1 MRLAQEELDAERHKG
16 SPSAWEGLYPPIFP
30 QAPSPPPAEEAQPID
45 DLEEA
50 LRQSSMHAERLESQR
65 RLALESDQNELDRVM
80 LASLST
86 AVFDEILRDILCW
99 IRDLQGACDAV
110 AAALGEVAALRASLE
125 DQEAGA
131 SDDSSLARAFW
142 LSEQYERV
150 AGRLRDLGRRLEPI
164 EEAVAAFRSLEA
176 YVRDSQPS
184 KAETEEQRDAILA
197 AMFEALSQQGL
208 EAHHPFGAWGSG
220 AQGEG
225 YGSDLRGLVDGL
237 IDEAKRIPM
246 YPAFEEES
254 QEPETVPAVEEAPLE
269 AELVDDGAV
278 LGGKGGLDGASLKP
292 HKVVDD
298 AEAGPSAPLT
308 PVEETST
315 AHRQDTGPWV
325 GEELV
330 SLPPEPCAKT
340 VSAPEAEPSAP
351 LLADGGSLAA
361 QAGSTDAAAG
371 GVPRLALPDL
381 FRSPAPS
388 PARDRPAST
397 RALGPNLRTANV
409 RRTPRQPVERRPED
423 AITRMPPLL
432 PLRHQL
438 DKDGWLGRLAR
449 VPAAAQGRAD
459 APAPTAADV
468 PLSKLRD
475 LGQRI
480 QSAQLSTVQE
490 VCDFVA
496 SIVEE
501 SGAESAA
508 ALGVAGVAAAAAAGD
523 ASLWPRERWSAAAAV
538 TRVCDELG
546 DCIDRLAHWRVPPG
560 ATPAEERLRLLAA
573 AARAVA
579 TLGVQSVRSAGGGS
593 WSAAQTLEPLV
604 AAFDAVF
611 AIHQFAQGLNRA
623 AGEAVS
629 ELVRQTTHFARMVDP
644 LWVRDTKWA

>member
-1 MRLAQEELDAERHKG
+1 MNPHVPIHYAALWEWPTAPELQQTVPGEASGSKAALDA
-16 SPSAWEGLYPPIFP
+16 
-30 QAPSPPPAEEAQPID
+30 
-45 DLEEA
+45 
-50 LRQSSMHAERLESQR
+50 
-65 RLALESDQNELDRVM
+65 
-80 LASLST
+80 
-86 AVFDEILRDILCW
+86 
-99 IRDLQGACDAV
+99 
-110 AAALGEVAALRASLE
+110 
-125 DQEAGA
+125 
-131 SDDSSLARAFW
+131 
-142 LSEQYERV
+142 
-150 AGRLRDLGRRLEPI
+150 
-164 EEAVAAFRSLEA
+164 
-176 YVRDSQPS
+176 
-184 KAETEEQRDAILA
+184 
-197 AMFEALSQQGL
+197 
-208 EAHHPFGAWGSG
+208 
-220 AQGEG
+220 
-225 YGSDLRGLVDGL
+225 
-237 IDEAKRIPM
+237 
-246 YPAFEEES
+246 
-254 QEPETVPAVEEAPLE
+254 E
-269 AELVDDGAV
+269 AELVDDGAA
-278 LGGKGGLDGASLKP
+278 LGGKDGLDGASQKP
-292 HKVVDD
+292 FKVVDD

-308 PVEETST
+308 PVEETNA
-315 AHRQDTGPWV
+315 AHRQDSGPWV
-325 GEELV
+325 GEELLSV
-330 SLPPEPCAKT
+330 PPETCAKT

-351 LLADGGSLAA
+351 LLAEGDSLAVP
-361 QAGSTDAAAG
+361 AGSADAAAG
-371 GVPRLALPDL
+371 GVPRLALPDS

-459 APAPTAADV
+459 ALAPTAADV
-468 PLSKLRD
+468 PLSELRD
-475 LGQRI
+475 LGRRI
-480 QSAQLSTVQE
+480 QSAQLSSVQE
-490 VCDFVA
+490 VCDFVT

-538 TRVCDELG
+538 KRLCDELG
-546 DCIDRLAHWRVPPG
+546 DCIDRLAHWRVPAG
-560 ATPAEERLRLLAA
+560 ATPAEERLRLLAVLESATRLTARVAHAHDALRQRLDRAGLPWDGAILEEARWGAQA

-611 AIHQFAQGLNRA
+611 AVHQFAQGLNRA